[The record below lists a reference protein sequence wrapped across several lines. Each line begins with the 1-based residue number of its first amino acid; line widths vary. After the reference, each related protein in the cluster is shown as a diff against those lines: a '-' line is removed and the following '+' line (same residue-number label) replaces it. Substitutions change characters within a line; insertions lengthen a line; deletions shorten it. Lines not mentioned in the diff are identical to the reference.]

1 MINKQLNTKRGI
13 DMTSQLQAIPAK
25 IVNDKVVFDDNS
37 SITLVEF
44 LYTQDSFMPS
54 FKTTKSDDQKI
65 NEHAAKFEI
74 TNEDVVKYAKN
85 LRQELIKKAY
95 K

>member
-1 MINKQLNTKRGI
+1 MINKQLNKKRGN

-65 NEHAAKFEI
+65 NEHAAKFGI